1 MNKKS
6 YLVPEIKIRK
16 LRLDTI
22 LTGSIHDIGGGDD
35 GPGYGGGA
43 QAPPTPLVE
52 EAHGRINPEKA
63 LTAAGKTNCQIIN
76 Y

>member
-35 GPGYGGGA
+35 GPGYGGGGSGPA
-43 QAPPTPLVE
+43 QAPRGTSVWMDKSNE
-52 EAHGRINPEKA
+52 STYSGWED
-63 LTAAGKTNCQIIN
+63 
-76 Y
+76 

>member
-35 GPGYGGGA
+35 GPGYGGGGSGPA
-43 QAPPTPLVE
+43 YAPRRRSAWVDKSGE
-52 EAHGRINPEKA
+52 SAYSSWED
-63 LTAAGKTNCQIIN
+63 
-76 Y
+76 